1 MLANANDLESIV
13 RRLLVIAYEDIGLA
27 NPACVART
35 YPACQSAL
43 SVGFPEAML
52 PLGMQV
58 IDLCLSPKSRTA
70 ADAVHKVNDLTS
82 QKAFDVPPYLRL
94 TPVNLSNDEKYS
106 YERYDCFHKIQY
118 LPDEIKNIEFI
129 DNFQKNKYE
138 QQLKLIYEELK
149 KNPRT
154 SDLRRLYKK

>member
-1 MLANANDLESIV
+1 MS
-13 RRLLVIAYEDIGLA
+13 
-27 NPACVART
+27 
-35 YPACQSAL
+35 
-43 SVGFPEAML
+43 
-52 PLGMQV
+52 
-58 IDLCLSPKSRTA
+58 
-70 ADAVHKVNDLTS
+70 
-82 QKAFDVPPYLRL
+82 PYLRL

-138 QQLKLIYEELK
+138 QQLKLIYEGLK